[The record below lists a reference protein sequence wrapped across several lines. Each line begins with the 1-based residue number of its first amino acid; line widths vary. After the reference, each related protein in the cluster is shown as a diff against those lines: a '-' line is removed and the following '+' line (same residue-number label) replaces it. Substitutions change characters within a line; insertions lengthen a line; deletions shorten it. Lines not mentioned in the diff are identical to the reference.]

1 MLQLLGGYYCVGDTG
16 ENIMGPQS
24 SVYKLSEGESY
35 WTKVNNMNHR
45 RAYHACTVLDNYI
58 YVLGGHEAML
68 NVESLDVSTMTWES
82 LPDLSFHLSGGQAFT
97 YQSSVYVVEEYR
109 NGTVARLNE
118 TNQWD
123 VITELKS
130 LKDSNVFTTPIIT
143 TAEILGC

>member
-1 MLQLLGGYYCVGDTG
+1 
-16 ENIMGPQS
+16 
-24 SVYKLSEGESY
+24 
-35 WTKVNNMNHR
+35 
-45 RAYHACTVLDNYI
+45 
-58 YVLGGHEAML
+58 ML